1 MTVMKALV
9 IYESMFG
16 NTRKVAEAV
25 AGGLAPFG
33 EVSLVPVADAGH
45 TLLSTADLVVVGGP
59 THVHGMSRPKSRAA
73 AVATAGKTGSD
84 LVLEPGAEG
93 PGVRE
98 WLADLP
104 RTTAWAAA
112 FDTRMTMAPFLT
124 GRASRRIHRRLRA
137 HGFSMAARPKS
148 FLVNG
153 DNTLMPGEEERARA
167 WAEELAM
174 SLGARRAGAAAA

>member
-1 MTVMKALV
+1 MGLMKALV
-9 IYESMFG
+9 VYESMFG
-16 NTRKVAEAV
+16 NTRRVAEAV
-25 AGGLAPFG
+25 ASGLALFG
-33 EVSLVPVADAGH
+33 EVSVVPVAEAGRAV
-45 TLLSTADLVVVGGP
+45 LSTADLVVVGGP
-59 THVHGMSRPKSRAA
+59 THVHGMTRPRSRAG
-73 AVATAGKTGSD
+73 AVAMAHKAGSD
-84 LVLEPGAEG
+84 LVLEPNAEG

-137 HGFSMAARPKS
+137 HGFSMVLRPKS

-153 DNTLMPGEEERARA
+153 DNTLMPGEEKRAQA
-167 WAEELAM
+167 WGEELATAV
-174 SLGARRAGAAAA
+174 GAPRLTAA